1 MQPESSSNAEADQPE
16 PGTVTRLLQK
26 MEAGDARSREV
37 LFELVYPYLR
47 HAAARALQH
56 ERSDHT
62 FQPTDLLHEAYIR
75 LVIQDKATAQNR
87 AHFFGICGR
96 CMRHILV
103 DYARTRNAQKRGGNL
118 DLIRLHE
125 LNDLPG
131 IADTDHILMLNMA
144 IEQLNK
150 IDAPRAQLAEMRL
163 FAGLSLEEAAAALNT
178 TYSTTRRR
186 WEATRI
192 WLQGHLNGKDLR

>member
-1 MQPESSSNAEADQPE
+1 MQPESSSNAEAEQPE
-16 PGTVTRLLQK
+16 PGTVTRLLLK
-26 MEAGDARSREV
+26 AESGDDQSWQD

-47 HAAARALQH
+47 HVAARALKH
-56 ERSDHT
+56 ERENHT
-62 FQPTDLLHEAYIR
+62 FQPTDLLHEAYVR

-103 DYARTRNAQKRGGNL
+103 DYARTRNAQKRGGGI
-118 DLIRLHE
+118 DVIRLHE

-131 IADTDHILMLNMA
+131 IADADHILMLNMA
-144 IEQLNK
+144 IERLNK
-150 IDAPRAQLAEMRL
+150 IDALRAQLAEMRL
-163 FAGLSLEEAAAALNT
+163 FAGLSLEEAAMALNT

-192 WLQGHLNGKDLR
+192 WLQGHLDGEELR